1 MIERGI
7 FIWLVVFVQVFCALF
22 FMLDLTSSL
31 TGATWFFISWQA
43 REVLSVAASVGL
55 ILGAILGVRAVLKA
69 RAHSDRAELA
79 IRTASGAFNEVV
91 EEHFESWRLTPAEKE
106 VAWLSIKGFSTAEI
120 AGIRKTS
127 EGTVKAQGNGIY
139 RKAGVSGRTQLL
151 SVLVEDLLLA
161 ADQELS

>member
-7 FIWLVVFVQVFCALF
+7 FIWLVVFVQVSCAAFFLLDITTSFLGNPLF
-22 FMLDLTSSL
+22 V
-31 TGATWFFISWQA
+31 SWQI
-43 REVLSVAASVGL
+43 RELLEIGASVGL
-55 ILGAILGVRAVLKA
+55 ILGAFLGVRAVLKA
-69 RAHSDRAELA
+69 REHSDRAELA

-91 EEHFESWRLTPAEKE
+91 EEHFVNWKLTPAEKE

-120 AGIRKTS
+120 ANIRKTS

-139 RKAGVSGRTQLL
+139 RKANVSGRTQLL
-151 SVLVEDLLLA
+151 SILVEDLLLN

>member
-31 TGATWFFISWQA
+31 TGTTWFFISWQS
-43 REVLSVAASVGL
+43 RELLSVAASVGL
-55 ILGAILGVRAVLKA
+55 ILGAILGVRAVLRA
-69 RAHSDRAELA
+69 RVHSDRAEQA

-91 EEHFESWRLTPAEKE
+91 EEHFADWGLTPAEKE
-106 VAWLSIKGFSTAEI
+106 VAWLSIKGFSTSEI
-120 AGIRKTS
+120 AKIRNTS

-151 SVLVEDLLLA
+151 SILVEDLLLSSEQ
-161 ADQELS
+161 DLS